1 VTVKVGQDA
10 PAERPG
16 TGRTVRF
23 MRCVECGHVKEPDER
38 GWVTVL
44 SPSGERRIHY
54 CCTCME
60 DLVRRAS
67 AVGEDDETASSE

>member
-1 VTVKVGQDA
+1 
-10 PAERPG
+10 
-16 TGRTVRF
+16 
-23 MRCVECGHVKEPDER
+23 MRCVECGRVRDPDER

-60 DLVRRAS
+60 ELLGRSAAVEKVDDRA
-67 AVGEDDETASSE
+67 DEE